1 MSILSIK
8 KDEYEQ
14 ELEVSQENKQLF
26 GEIFTPFNL
35 IDTMFDMM
43 EDSCFSDPSK
53 TFLDAGAGT
62 GYFSMSL
69 YWKLMTG
76 LKIIIVDEKERAKHI
91 ISNMLYMSEIRD
103 ENIIKLRE
111 MFGVNCNV
119 ISGNYLEYLSMKFD
133 YIVGNPPYLG
143 SKLQNKNQ
151 NDLWQRSI

>member
-43 EDSCFSDPSK
+43 EDGCFSDPSK
-53 TFLDAGAGT
+53 TFLDAGAGS
-62 GYFSMSL
+62 GYFSMCL

-76 LKIIIVDEKERAKHI
+76 LTNIIIDEKKGKSYH
-91 ISNMLYMSEIRD
+91 
-103 ENIIKLRE
+103 
-111 MFGVNCNV
+111 
-119 ISGNYLEYLSMKFD
+119 
-133 YIVGNPPYLG
+133 
-143 SKLQNKNQ
+143 
-151 NDLWQRSI
+151 